1 MRKNVIFKFNH
12 RYQLDGEMA
21 DQFITSLY
29 SLAVRCTKNEM
40 IRDRLVVGIRNV
52 VLSEKLQ
59 LHEELMLEKAK
70 KAIRQQ
76 EAVHEHQDVLISDRL
91 GNPQIAVDSIQ
102 QAKKSRKPTRAKKSE
117 GGSSVPASGTKQC
130 THCGKASHM
139 RNKCPA
145 RDAICHKCQH
155 KGHYSSQCFTKSVG
169 IGKKLYG
176 FPIFRTS

>member
-12 RYQLDGEMA
+12 WYQLAGEMA

-52 VLSEKLQ
+52 ALSEKLQ

-76 EAVHEHQDVLISDRL
+76 EAIHEHQDV
-91 GNPQIAVDSIQ
+91 
-102 QAKKSRKPTRAKKSE
+102 
-117 GGSSVPASGTKQC
+117 
-130 THCGKASHM
+130 
-139 RNKCPA
+139 
-145 RDAICHKCQH
+145 
-155 KGHYSSQCFTKSVG
+155 
-169 IGKKLYG
+169 
-176 FPIFRTS
+176 